1 MEKILIVDD
10 SPDITT
16 SLSDLLK
23 ECGYYVYSAH
33 CVEQGFSLAKQVMPD
48 LILSDILM
56 PKTDG
61 YEFLKMLKEEEKTS
75 NIPVIFISAKA
86 EKSESLKSF
95 EAGVCDFI
103 LKPYDAKGLLKII
116 SEIFIKAPEE
126 TS

>member
-23 ECGYYVYSAH
+23 ECGYNVYSAQ
-33 CVEQGFSLAKQVMPD
+33 CAEQGLLLARQVMPD

-56 PKTDG
+56 PKKDG
-61 YEFLKMLKEEEKTS
+61 YEFLKMLKEDKETS
-75 NIPVIFISAKA
+75 NIPVVFISAKA

-95 EAGVCDFI
+95 EAGACDFI

-116 SEIFIKAPEE
+116 SEILIKTPEE